1 MAREAA
7 TSTGK
12 CAVGPVV
19 FPHDLS
25 RRRAYIHA
33 TMRTPIRSER
43 EAFRLVFGAVAVIAV
58 AVVLGVVATAWL
70 GVAVLVVAIVA
81 AAVAYLRA
89 ENPDRRQALR
99 EAAHERH
106 PAGSTGTRHVLV
118 VANETL
124 AGDELRKQITRVDPE
139 HTEIDVLVPV
149 LTSRMHY
156 AATDIDRERVAAQAR
171 LNRSLRWAER
181 CGIVA
186 RGEVG
191 DPSPATALEDRLRA
205 FGADEVIVVT
215 HPSEDESWQ
224 EQGELTRL
232 RRELDVPVTHVSVGA
247 PAA

>member
-1 MAREAA
+1 
-7 TSTGK
+7 
-12 CAVGPVV
+12 
-19 FPHDLS
+19 
-25 RRRAYIHA
+25 
-33 TMRTPIRSER
+33 MRTPIRSER
-43 EAFRLVFGAVAVIAV
+43 EAFRLVFGTVAVIAV
-58 AVVLGVVATAWL
+58 AVLLGVVTTAWV
-70 GVAVLVVAIVA
+70 GVAVLVVAIVVA
-81 AAVAYLRA
+81 AAAYLRA
-89 ENPDRRQALR
+89 DNPDRRQALS
-99 EAAHERH
+99 EAAHESH
-106 PAGSTGTRHVLV
+106 PAGSPAGTRHVLV

-149 LTSRMHY
+149 LTSRLHY

-171 LNRSLRWAER
+171 LNRSLRWAQQ

-224 EQGELTRL
+224 EHGELKRL
-232 RRELDVPVTHVSVGA
+232 RRELDVPVTHVSVGG